1 MNRLMR
7 SARPWW
13 RHALLLSALT
23 LAACSGLDT
32 RQDACPMPQGHNLE
46 AAFETAKEGML
57 DGCETRFD
65 DYLRHLL
72 TIAEGNPQPENRQR
86 FSEFLVWA
94 SDEGL
99 LSRRQAQSLY
109 NRYFNVKFVS
119 MMGDYDNCSSTC
131 PNKATLL
138 SRLERELADKELGLL
153 RVSADKEAYYR
164 ADHLF
169 KETELVLEATCSACA
184 AGR

>member
-1 MNRLMR
+1 MNRLIR
-7 SARPWW
+7 SARPWQW
-13 RHALLLSALT
+13 HAVLLSALT
-23 LAACSGLDT
+23 LSACSALNT

-46 AAFETAKEGML
+46 AAFETTKERML

-65 DYLRHLL
+65 DYLSHLL
-72 TIAEGNPQPENRQR
+72 TIAEGDPQPENRQR

-131 PNKATLL
+131 PNKSVVL
-138 SRLERELADKELGLL
+138 SRMEQELSDKELGLL

-184 AGR
+184 VGR